1 MKLLEKAIN
10 NYIALDSEAPEKL
23 TAFDGKLICIE
34 VLAVNKNIY
43 LFVEGAH
50 IEVMQDSD
58 LEPDTIISGTPAALL
73 KLGIKRDA
81 APLLFAREI
90 EIRGDVRLG
99 RQFKALLAEMD
110 IDWEEQLATI
120 VGDVA
125 AHHVMQVFNG
135 LRDWGRSAAENFTD
149 DVGEYLQEESRD
161 VVSGAEMEAFFD
173 DVDVLRNDTDRLEA
187 KIKHYM
193 GARV

>member
-1 MKLLEKAIN
+1 MLLLEKAFN
-10 NYIALDSEAPEKL
+10 NYLALDPEAPEKL
-23 TAFDGKLICIE
+23 AAFDGKLICIE
-34 VLAVNKNIY
+34 VLGVNKNIY
-43 LFVEGAH
+43 LFVNGSR
-50 IEVMQDSD
+50 IDVMPDCD
-58 LEPDTIISGTPAALL
+58 IEPDTVISGTPAALL
-73 KLGIKRDA
+73 KLGINRDA

-99 RQFKALLAEMD
+99 RQFRALLTEMD

-135 LRDWGRSAAENFTD
+135 LRAWGRSAAENFTD

-161 VVSGAEMEAFFD
+161 VVSGAEMETFFD
-173 DVDVLRNDTDRLEA
+173 DVDALRNDTDRLEA
-187 KIKHYM
+187 KIKQYM